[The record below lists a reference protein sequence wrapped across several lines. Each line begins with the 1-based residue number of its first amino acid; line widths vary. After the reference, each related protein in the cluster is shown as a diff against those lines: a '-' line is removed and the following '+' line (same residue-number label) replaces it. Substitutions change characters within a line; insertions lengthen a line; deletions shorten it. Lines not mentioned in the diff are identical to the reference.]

1 MTLGDKIRELRK
13 ERRWSQAEVAARVDV
28 HVTHVNRLEKNRY
41 SPSLELLK
49 KLAKL
54 FEVTTDYLLYESME
68 NADSLN
74 LKDKTLNEKMKMIDS
89 LDDEDRSVIIGV
101 IDAFITK
108 QQMHNVLNKKYEYPI
123 TTDEKRQ
130 ENTA

>member
-74 LKDKTLNEKMKMIDS
+74 QPFQGVNIMI
-89 LDDEDRSVIIGV
+89 
-101 IDAFITK
+101 
-108 QQMHNVLNKKYEYPI
+108 
-123 TTDEKRQ
+123 
-130 ENTA
+130 